1 MKKIRTFF
9 YVLAQGFVNLFRNG
23 LFTLASIATI
33 GACLFLF
40 GLFFSVLMNFEHIIK
55 AAEENVS
62 VTVFFDEGLEISQM
76 EEIGKKI
83 QARVEVAE
91 VKFVSGDDAWEY
103 YKEKYIG
110 EYVDGFPD
118 NPLKDES
125 NFEIYLKD
133 VTMQDS
139 LVTYL
144 ENLDGVRLVNKSEIT
159 ASMLSGV
166 NMMIA
171 YVSGAIIL
179 ILFAVSIFLISN
191 TVTIGINVRSEEI
204 AIMKYVGA
212 TDFFVRSPFVIE
224 CMLIGLIGAAIPLAI
239 IYYLY
244 DLVLNYLNTTFTV
257 LSTFLAFLP
266 RADIFHYLLPVSIIL
281 GIGIGFIG
289 SAITV
294 RRHLNV

>member
-9 YVLAQGFVNLFRNG
+9 YVLAQGFINLFRNG